1 MERIKKKKG
10 KRVANVPAS
19 KEAQLFLRKD
29 VKSLSKKVSSL
40 TSSNA
45 KIKKDLEGARSA
57 EASAKEAMKGAVEK
71 VAGSTKLLSADKAV
85 IETRG
90 KLMQEYLLGKNDTW
104 DVEKEI
110 DLWEQWKKLKA
121 LDVDEEGE
129 DGEEGTEPKEQID
142 TVVEGKVSEDN

>member
-1 MERIKKKKG
+1 MSNTKLLSSEKAL
-10 KRVANVPAS
+10 KRAS
-19 KEAQLFLRKD
+19 RAIDWGVVGAYQAQLFLRKD

-71 VAGSTKLLSADKAV
+71 
-85 IETRG
+85 
-90 KLMQEYLLGKNDTW
+90 
-104 DVEKEI
+104 
-110 DLWEQWKKLKA
+110 WKKLKA
-121 LDVDEEGE
+121 LDDDEEGE
-129 DGEEGTEPKEQID
+129 DGEEGTESKEQID